1 MNRETS
7 LINGLKNR
15 KEQSFRDVYNSYNR
29 LVYYIA
35 FTILKNKEEAE
46 EAMQDTFVR
55 LMETIDSYQDQGKFK
70 QYITKMAKSIAIDRY
85 RKQKRST
92 SDPYDDNTMTEET
105 DTTADVLLTLEMTL
119 DKDEAYIATLHIV
132 YDFTFREIAED
143 MNESLGVIQAK
154 YYKAMQKLRKYYK
167 GREN

>member
-46 EAMQDTFVR
+46 EAMQDTFIR
-55 LMETIDSYQDQGKFK
+55 LMETIDRYEDQRKFK
-70 QYITKMAKSIAIDRY
+70 QYIAAMAKSVALDRY
-85 RKQKRST
+85 RKQKRNI
-92 SDPYDDNTMTEET
+92 SDPYDEDIMTAEN

-119 DKDEAYIATLHIV
+119 EPDEAYIATLHIV

-143 MNESLGVIQAK
+143 RNESLGVIQAK
-154 YYKAMQKLRKYYK
+154 YYKAIQKLRKYYK
-167 GREN
+167 RREC